1 MTPAEA
7 SDLLT
12 RCASFDNRQ
21 PSAAAA
27 IAWAS
32 SLKDVPLDAD
42 AFLAV
47 DRFYGITE
55 AKPGERLWIQP
66 HNVRSHRLAIRKE
79 RLGETLPAYEP
90 PPEGETGAEFIRRRR
105 AQLDAV
111 ASGQSIGQPVGQLKG
126 DPHPRFLLELEA
138 RFPQQPFRTVPDPE
152 AEAAADAAR
161 LADEVRRSGPL
172 GVVCPQ
178 CNAAIGR
185 PCKRP
190 SSSDKQPIGK
200 PRATPH
206 SVRIDAAAGKPLP
219 DAEQRAAEQRR
230 QQEASARHLARE
242 QAEADIPD
250 AEIVEPEGETA

>member
-12 RCASFDNRQ
+12 RCAAFDNRQ
-21 PSAAAA
+21 PSAASA

-32 SLKDVPLDAD
+32 SLKDVPLDDD
-42 AFLAV
+42 AFAAV
-47 DRFYGITE
+47 DRFYGTP
-55 AKPGERLWIQP
+55 AGKPGERLWIQP
-66 HNVRSHRLAIRKE
+66 HNVRAHRLAIRKE

-90 PPEGETGAEFIRRRR
+90 PIEGETGAEFIRRRR

-111 ASGQSIGQPVGQLKG
+111 ASGKATGQPVGALTG
-126 DPHPRFLLELEA
+126 PPHPSVIPALA
-138 RFPQQPFRTVPDPE
+138 GAGWTVPDPE
-152 AEAAADAAR
+152 AAAAADAAR

-172 GVVCPQ
+172 GIVCPQ

-190 SSSDKQPIGK
+190 SSSNKQPIGK

-206 SVRIDAAAGKPLP
+206 TARIDAAKGVPILSP
-219 DAEQRAAEQRR
+219 EQRAAEERR
-230 QQEASARHLARE
+230 QREASARHLARL
-242 QAEADIPD
+242 AEERNDLA
-250 AEIVEPEGETA
+250 AEGEAS